1 MIKTDT
7 VNIVWRKA
15 NGVSM
20 TYETIPTSSLPKDLV
35 MIVMIT
41 VFGVILI
48 QYAFLLVIL
57 LIAVIA
63 GVGLVLKS
71 QNDIRFATAATSH
84 QLNQALQTALP
95 LTVEEVK
102 KAPKQSLDDGLFAPL
117 VSILPAIAVGF
128 LDVRLSAVASV
139 IFYFFLRITMERGYW
154 EKLPTFLSE
163 PYTDFQSWFF
173 RDCSLSDSDIEEL
186 IVLIGTVNNR

>member
-57 LIAVIA
+57 FIAVIV
-63 GVGLVLKS
+63 GVGLYLRS
-71 QNDIRFATAATSH
+71 RNDIRFATAATSH

-95 LTVEEVK
+95 LSVEEVK

-154 EKLPTFLSE
+154 DKLPSFLSE
-163 PYTDFQSWFF
+163 PYIDFQSWFF
-173 RDCSLSDSDIEEL
+173 RDCSLPDSDIEEL
-186 IVLIGTVNNR
+186 IELIGTVNNR